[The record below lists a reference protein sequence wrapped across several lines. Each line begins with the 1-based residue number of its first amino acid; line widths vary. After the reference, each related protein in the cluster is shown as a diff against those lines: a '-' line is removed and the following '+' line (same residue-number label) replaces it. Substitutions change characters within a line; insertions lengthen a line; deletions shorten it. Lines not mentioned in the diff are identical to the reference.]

1 MYLQIVIVV
10 ILLSSVNPGWAEP
23 IRLSSPT
30 AFDSNSETFGQIFDG
45 SKADLDL
52 DTLMQHPSKY
62 LGQQFVLKTSIAKV
76 CQKKGCFFIAQQ
88 NQSML
93 RVSFKDYSF
102 FIPTD
107 SSGKTVLLIGELVEK
122 QVTPAQAAHF
132 SADLNTES
140 VTLKAGKAYEIVASG
155 IQIPR
160 NKNMP

>member
-1 MYLQIVIVV
+1 MHLRIIIVV
-10 ILLSSVNPGWAEP
+10 TLLSSIRHGWAEP

-30 AFDSNSETFGQIFDG
+30 AFDSNSETFGQIFDD

-52 DTLMQHPSKY
+52 VTLMKDPSKY
-62 LGQQFVLKTSIAKV
+62 LGQQLVVKTSIAKV

-107 SSGKTVLLIGELVEK
+107 SSGKTVTLAGELVEK

-140 VTLKAGKAYEIVASG
+140 VALKAGKAYEIVASG

-160 NKNMP
+160 DKNIP

>member
-1 MYLQIVIVV
+1 MHLRIIIVV
-10 ILLSSVNPGWAEP
+10 TLLSSIRHGWAEP

-30 AFDSNSETFGQIFDG
+30 AFDSNSETFGQIFDD

-52 DTLMQHPSKY
+52 VTLMKDPSKY
-62 LGQQFVLKTSIAKV
+62 LGQQLVVKTSIAKV

-107 SSGKTVLLIGELVEK
+107 SSGKTVILAGELVEK

-140 VTLKAGKAYEIVASG
+140 VALKAGKAYEIVASG

-160 NKNMP
+160 DKNIP

>member
-1 MYLQIVIVV
+1 MHLRIIIVV
-10 ILLSSVNPGWAEP
+10 TLLSSIRHGWAEP

-30 AFDSNSETFGQIFDG
+30 AFDSNSETFGQIFDY
-45 SKADLDL
+45 SEAELDL
-52 DTLMQHPSKY
+52 DTLMLHPSKY
-62 LGQQFVLKTSIAKV
+62 LGQQLVLKTSIAKV

-107 SSGKTVLLIGELVEK
+107 SSGKTVILTGELVEK
-122 QVTPAQAAHF
+122 QVTAAQAAHF

-140 VTLKAGKAYEIVASG
+140 FTLKAGKAYEIIASG

-160 NKNMP
+160 DKNMP